1 MSHTLDGLV
10 TELAKH
16 QGDRPAFGH
25 LGKSLT
31 YTEVD
36 VLSRRFAAWIQHCT
50 DLAPGDRLAIQL
62 PNCMQYP
69 VALFGALRAGLVVV
83 NTNPLYGEAELKHL
97 LQDSGARALLVYEP
111 LSGPAS
117 RVIAETNVDYVLT
130 TQIGDLHSG
139 WRRWLLNTCAHYRRR
154 GGGRRMRGGTP
165 LTEVLKTETGR
176 HWAPAPTSELAL
188 LQYTGGTTGAAKG
201 AMLTHASLLA
211 NVEQLRQ
218 RLQEVDT
225 ESGMTLLQPLPMYH
239 IYSFIL
245 VMLMFSQGRY
255 VELVPD
261 PHDAKSLASAFE
273 RVKPSCFAGI
283 NPLFVA
289 LCQKPE
295 FSQLDFSSLKLTIS
309 GGMALTE
316 SAARRW
322 QDVTGCAVTEG
333 YGLTECSPVVS
344 VARPGMERIGSA
356 GMPLTGTEVRI
367 VDEQGELVPCGE
379 SGEILVR
386 GPQLMQGYWHEPDN
400 NGQIR
405 TGGWL
410 ATGDIGQIDEGGEIH
425 IIDRRKEMIN
435 VSGFKVYPSELE
447 NLISAHPDILECAV
461 IGLPD
466 DERGEFIKLYVVSNN
481 PRLTARGV
489 REYCRERL
497 TSYKVPR
504 SVEFR
509 HDLPRNSIGKVMRRT
524 LREEALVEQ
533 GENAGIDSQQA
544 RRLG

>member
-1 MSHTLDGLV
+1 MSQTLDGLV
-10 TELAKH
+10 SELAKR

-36 VLSRRFAAWIQHCT
+36 VLSRRFAAWLQHCT
-50 DLAPGDRLAIQL
+50 DLRPGDRLAIQL
-62 PNCMQYP
+62 PNCIQYP

-83 NTNPLYGEAELKHL
+83 NTNPLYGEEELKRQ

-117 RVIAETNVDYVLT
+117 RVLDETVIEYVLT
-130 TQIGDLHSG
+130 TQIGDLHTG
-139 WRRWLLNTCAHYRRR
+139 WRRWGLNACAHYRRR
-154 GGGRRMRGGTP
+154 GGRRMRGGTT
-165 LTEVLKTETGR
+165 LTEVLKPETGR
-176 HWAPAPTSELAL
+176 HWVPPDAAELAL
-188 LQYTGGTTGAAKG
+188 LQYTGGTTGPAKG

-211 NVEQLRQ
+211 NIEQLRQ
-218 RLQEVDT
+218 RLQEVD
-225 ESGMTLLQPLPMYH
+225 SGAGLTLLQPLPMYH
-239 IYSFIL
+239 IYSFVL
-245 VMLMFSQGRY
+245 VMLMFSQGNY
-255 VELVPD
+255 VELIPD
-261 PHDAKSLASAFE
+261 PHDAKGLAKAFE

-283 NPLFVA
+283 NPLFIA

-322 QDVTGCAVTEG
+322 QEVTGCAVTEG

-356 GMPLTGTEVRI
+356 GAPLAGTDVRV
-367 VDEQGELVPCGE
+367 VDDQGAVLPSGE
-379 SGEILVR
+379 SGEIQVR
-386 GPQLMQGYWHEPDN
+386 GPQLMRGYWGSENADE
-400 NGQIR
+400 QCR
-405 TGGWL
+405 AGGWL
-410 ATGDIGQIDEGGEIH
+410 TTGDIGQIDDVGEIH

-466 DERGEFIKLYVVSNN
+466 EEKGEFIKLYVVSNN
-481 PRLTARGV
+481 PRLTTRGV

-524 LREEALVEQ
+524 LREEAIHELGLDQ
-533 GENAGIDSQQA
+533 RPDSQQA
-544 RRLG
+544 GRLG